1 MSKTNHLQYLETYS
15 SDSTAN
21 SSKYSIRS
29 FLTSIYGEGNLE
41 HLAKRY
47 FQEERD
53 RETDIQNFFV
63 TLKHRPPN
71 SIRVVLSHI
80 KTFNMENDIEFPQ
93 ILWRRLSRRIKGN
106 RARTQDRIPDIKEL
120 KQILMQM
127 PQQGIAFYLT
137 LLSSGMRIGE
147 LLQITLDDIKLDEE
161 PSRIE
166 ILGGYT
172 KSGTNRI
179 P

>member
-1 MSKTNHLQYLETYS
+1 
-15 SDSTAN
+15 
-21 SSKYSIRS
+21 
-29 FLTSIYGEGNLE
+29 
-41 HLAKRY
+41 
-47 FQEERD
+47 
-53 RETDIQNFFV
+53 
-63 TLKHRPPN
+63 
-71 SIRVVLSHI
+71 
-80 KTFNMENDIEFPQ
+80 MENDIEFPQ